1 VDGYKVGNIFFSYR
15 KTPCLKNSGRELL
28 DKLEHFCYYSL
39 VAQKDA
45 PLILL
50 SGTV

>member
-1 VDGYKVGNIFFSYR
+1 MVFSYR
-15 KTPCLKNSGRELL
+15 KTPCQKFGRELL
-28 DKLEHFCYYSL
+28 DNLEHISYYFV

-50 SGTV
+50 SGTI